1 MDTRKPMFFY
11 SNFCTFSEEALKLM
25 QRHGLTGKFTLV
37 CIEKRGRTPL
47 PPMVDRVPMIVG
59 PNFVFK
65 DEALFD
71 HLESLSSR
79 RAAGGGGAVGEVSAF
94 QISSSLNTDAFHP
107 SFQDERVADITML
120 SPNQILQG
128 DVLTRCTGMEEA
140 FAQPAMHDMTRLEA
154 AGGGLGHIQ
163 DAAIEQMMA
172 QRAADVAALFGT
184 QRA

>member
-25 QRHGLTGKFTLV
+25 QRNGLTGMFTLV
-37 CIEKRGRTPL
+37 CIEKRGRTAL

-59 PNFVFK
+59 PNCVFK

-71 HLESLSSR
+71 HLESLSTK
-79 RAAGGGGAVGEVSAF
+79 RAGAGGGGGGEVSAF

-107 SFQDERVADITML
+107 HFKDEAVGDITMR
-120 SPNQILQG
+120 SPNQMVQG

-140 FAQPAMHDMTRLEA
+140 FAQPAWHDMTRLEA
-154 AGGGLGHIQ
+154 TGGGLGHINE
-163 DAAIEQMMA
+163 AEVERMRA
-172 QRAADVAALFGT
+172 QRAAEVEALFGT
-184 QRA
+184 RQT